1 MDTPV
6 RKIKVYSM
14 QPDAIKPS
22 AWVEYQDTLH
32 AHLRDVVLPR
42 LGLEVPQPDFESICL
57 NKQQSVFRYRERKTR
72 TSVVGK
78 FFGSRC
84 PRTGSDPRRDLSREF
99 RNLVTIRKRGLDKDP
114 YRVVRPLSKNE
125 KINCLL
131 VEEFIRGHDLDYYIE
146 KAACEGQNQR
156 LMEKLEILADFLA
169 RLHSLP
175 TESGDVDFSKISSY
189 FRSIVETLAR
199 VGVIDSHMGKEFYRL
214 CHYWEQNRAMRK
226 ERPVLVHGD
235 ATTTNFIFHREE
247 GITAIDLE
255 LMRVTD
261 RVYDIGFLTA
271 EIKHHFAWRIIRAEA
286 AEPFIRNFLWAYC
299 QKLRNPESAFREITY
314 RNRFFMS
321 LGELRIARNR
331 WLPWEHRKWLAEEA
345 LRCLQP

>member
-1 MDTPV
+1 
-6 RKIKVYSM
+6 M
-14 QPDAIKPS
+14 QPVTIKPGG
-22 AWVEYQDTLH
+22 WLEYQDPLH
-32 AHLRDVVLPR
+32 AYLKNAVLPR
-42 LGLEVPQPDFESICL
+42 LGVEVPQPDIESICL
-57 NKQQSVFRYRERKTR
+57 NKQQSVFRYRERKTL

-84 PRTGSDPRRDLSREF
+84 PRPGSDPRKDLSREF
-99 RNLVTIRKRGLDKDP
+99 RNLVAIRKRGLDKDP
-114 YRVVRPLSKNE
+114 HRVVRPLGKNE

-131 VEEFIRGHDLDYYIE
+131 VEEFIRGHDLDYYIA
-146 KAACEGQNQR
+146 KAAYEGQNQA

-169 RLHSLP
+169 RLHGLP
-175 TESGDVDFSKISSY
+175 TGRGHMGFSKIYSY
-189 FRSIVETLAR
+189 FRSIVQSLLIGE
-199 VGVIDSHMGKEFYRL
+199 VIDPHMGREFYRL
-214 CHYWEQNRAMRK
+214 CHDWGQNRALRK
-226 ERPVLVHGD
+226 EKPVWVHGD

-271 EIKHHFAWRIIRAEA
+271 EIKHHFAWRILQAEA

-299 QKLRNPESAFREITY
+299 QKLRDPESAFRDITY

-331 WLPWEHRKWLAEEA
+331 WLPWGHRKWLAEEA